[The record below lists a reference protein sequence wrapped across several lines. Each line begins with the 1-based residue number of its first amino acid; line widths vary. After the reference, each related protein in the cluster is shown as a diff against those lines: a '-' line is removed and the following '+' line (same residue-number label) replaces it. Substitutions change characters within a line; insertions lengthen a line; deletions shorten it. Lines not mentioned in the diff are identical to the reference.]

1 MMERPHFDLAASGQR
16 MREIRRDRN
25 ISVRQVMEYMGFESV
40 QSIYKWERGEC
51 LPSAD
56 NFMAL
61 ALLYEMN
68 PLDMMV
74 EDGKPSSAFI
84 IANYY
89 YDTNAFPFLARCQ

>member
-1 MMERPHFDLAASGQR
+1 MKLRPHYSLEATDKNLR
-16 MREIRRDRN
+16 RIRKSRH
-25 ISVRQVMEYMGFESV
+25 ITAELVREYMGFESV

>member
-1 MMERPHFDLAASGQR
+1 
-16 MREIRRDRN
+16 
-25 ISVRQVMEYMGFESV
+25 
-40 QSIYKWERGEC
+40 
-51 LPSAD
+51 
-56 NFMAL
+56 
-61 ALLYEMN
+61 MN